1 MSEVQSDL
9 PLKITEVVAREYC
22 LAEPFRFIERK
33 RVINAVPEGWLLLKP
48 VVAGICGSEMLY
60 FKGQKEAE
68 KLKKR
73 LPMCLLHE
81 GVAEVVKAGHGARLQ
96 NGTRVVVDP
105 LVPCGK
111 CRQCR
116 SLRENL
122 CREGRYMAATAD
134 GLARTFFVYPESRVV
149 PVPEGVSPEVAALA
163 EPVSVALNA
172 VESAG
177 LSRGEKVAVIGD
189 GTVGYLV
196 AVAVSSVAKVPA
208 KDLYFVGVVDEKL
221 ALARDFASPLNSIK
235 EKARLDN
242 LSDGLDV
249 VFEAAGGGAHRVTVA
264 QAVRL
269 LRPGGRGVLLG
280 ISLGEVPVSV
290 TDVVNKG
297 LTLTGSTR
305 SRIEHYVRVL
315 NLLKEDAAFRSR
327 ISRAISGKRFT
338 VRSPDDLDA
347 AFRYADTEEGEARV
361 KPGRVLVYFP

>member
-1 MSEVQSDL
+1 MS
-9 PLKITEVVAREYC
+9 LKVAEVVAREYC
-22 LAEPFRFIERK
+22 LVEPFKFVKRE
-33 RVINAVPEGWLLLKP
+33 RVIDAVPEGWLLLKP

-60 FKGQKEAE
+60 YKGQKEPE

-81 GVAEVVKAGHGARLQ
+81 GVAEVVEAGHGAKLQ
-96 NGTRVVVDP
+96 KGTKVVVDP

-111 CRQCR
+111 CREC
-116 SLRENL
+116 LNHRENL
-122 CREGRYMAATAD
+122 CRGGRYMAATAD

-177 LSRGEKVAVIGD
+177 IGRGERVAVIGD

-196 AVAVSSVAKVPA
+196 ASVASSVAKVPA
-208 KDLYFVGVVDEKL
+208 EDLFFVGVVDEKL
-221 ALARDFASPLNSIK
+221 ALAKDFASPLNSIK

-242 LSDGLDV
+242 LADGLDV
-249 VFEAAGGGAHRVTVA
+249 VFEAAGGGAHRITVA

-280 ISLGEVPVSV
+280 ISLGEVPVAV

-297 LTLTGSTR
+297 LTLIGSTR

-315 NLLKEDAAFRSR
+315 DLLKEDTVFGSR
-327 ISRAISGKRFT
+327 IGRAISGKRFT
-338 VRSPDDLDA
+338 IRSPDNLNA
-347 AFRYADTEEGEARV
+347 AFRYADTEEGEARM

>member
-1 MSEVQSDL
+1 MFLKL
-9 PLKITEVVAREYC
+9 PLKIAEVAAREYC
-22 LAEPFRFIERK
+22 LVEPFRFVERR
-33 RVINAVPEGWLLLKP
+33 RVIDSVPDGWLLLRP

-68 KLKKR
+68 KLKNR

-81 GVAEVVKAGHGARLQ
+81 GVAEVVESGHGTKLQ
-96 NGTRVVVDP
+96 KGTKVVVDP

-111 CRQCR
+111 CRACLN
-116 SLRENL
+116 LRENL
-122 CREGRYMAATAD
+122 CREGRYMAATMD

-149 PVPEGVSPEVAALA
+149 PVPDGVSLEVAALS

-177 LSRGEKVAVIGD
+177 VSSGERVAVVGD

-196 AVAVSSVAKVPA
+196 AAAISSVAKVPVE
-208 KDLYFVGVVDEKL
+208 DLFFVGVVDEKL
-221 ALARDFASPLNSIK
+221 ALAKDFASPMNSIK
-235 EKARLDN
+235 EKQRF
-242 LSDGLDV
+242 DGLADGVDV

-269 LRPGGRGVLLG
+269 LRSGGRGVLLG
-280 ISLGEVPVSV
+280 ISLGEVPVAV

-297 LTLTGSTR
+297 LTFMGSTR
-305 SRIEHYVRVL
+305 SRMEHYVKVL
-315 NLLKEDAAFRSR
+315 DLLKKDAVFGSR
-327 ISRAISGKRFT
+327 VGRAILGRSFT
-338 VRSPDDLDA
+338 VRSADDLYA
-347 AFRYADTEEGEARV
+347 AFRCADTEEGEARV

>member
-1 MSEVQSDL
+1 MFLKL
-9 PLKITEVVAREYC
+9 PLKIAEVAAREYC
-22 LAEPFRFIERK
+22 LVKPFTFVERT
-33 RVINAVPEGWLLLKP
+33 RIIDSVPDGWLLLKP

-68 KLKKR
+68 KLKNR

-81 GVAEVVKAGHGARLQ
+81 GVAEVVESGHGTKLQ
-96 NGTRVVVDP
+96 KGAKVVVDP

-111 CRQCR
+111 CRACLN
-116 SLRENL
+116 LRENL
-122 CREGRYMAATAD
+122 CREGRYMAATMD

-149 PVPEGVSPEVAALA
+149 PVPDGLSLEIAALS

-177 LSRGEKVAVIGD
+177 VSSGERVAVISD

-196 AVAVSSVAKVPA
+196 TAVVSSLAKVSA
-208 KDLYFVGVVDEKL
+208 ENLFFVGVVDEKL
-221 ALARDFASPLNSIK
+221 ALAKDFASPLNSMS
-235 EKARLDN
+235 ERLR
-242 LSDGLDV
+242 LEALTGGMDV
-249 VFEAAGGGAHRVTVA
+249 VFEAAGGGAQRVTVA

-280 ISLGEVPVSV
+280 ISLGEVPVAV
-290 TDVVNKG
+290 TDIVNKG
-297 LTLTGSTR
+297 LTFMGSTR
-305 SRIEHYVRVL
+305 SRIEHYVQVL
-315 NLLKEDAAFRSR
+315 DLLKKDAVFGSR
-327 ISRAISGKRFT
+327 LKRAVSGKSFI
-338 VRSPDDLDA
+338 VRSADDLDA